1 MDRKLEDAM
10 ATYWVNFAAT
20 GDPNGKGLPAW
31 PMVKDRNSGRAMILG
46 EKIEAEASL
55 DTARL
60 AMFDQAYVRLR
71 SGN

>member
-1 MDRKLEDAM
+1 M

-20 GDPNGKGLPAW
+20 GDPNGKALPAW
-31 PMVKDRNSGRAMILG
+31 PMVKDRNTGRAMLLG
-46 EKIEAEASL
+46 EKIEAESSL

-60 AMFDQAYVRLR
+60 SLYDQAYTRLR